1 MLDLLKRFG
10 YVPRQ
15 AVWELTLACDMNCRH
30 CGSRAGR
37 ARDDELTTAEALRLA
52 KELAEAGCRRLTL
65 SGGEPL
71 LRKDWPLICQTLV
84 SNGVRVNMIS
94 NGRKFS
100 KQVAK
105 RAKAFGLEGISFS
118 FDGLEESH
126 TYLRRVPTGWAKVRE
141 NFDICREV
149 GLPAGA
155 VTMISRRSLPELFA
169 VRELL
174 KEHGVRTW
182 QLQLGNPTG
191 NMEDHKDL
199 VIYPEDILEVVPM
212 VAKLRA
218 MPGYPKA
225 YVGDNL
231 GYFGEYEADL
241 RDQDGLIPFWIGC
254 RAGCSVVGIES
265 NGNIKGCLSL
275 PSAKNN
281 VDAFVEGNIRE
292 RPFREI
298 WNDPDNFAYNRKFK
312 VDDLVG
318 FCRTCEYAEVCRGGC
333 AWTAFAHTGTRY
345 EFTYCYHRLVELQK
359 QGKLDIQARKEGEP
373 GAAIPEEVGAPSG
386 AATEISAQAVVA
398 PRVAATA
405 SPKRAPKPRPAKG
418 RKIPITKG

>member
-1 MLDLLKRFG
+1 MMDLLKRFG

-15 AVWELTLACDMNCRH
+15 AVWELTLACNMKCRH

-37 ARDDELTTAEALRLA
+37 PRDDELTTPEALKLA
-52 KELAEAGCRRLTL
+52 KELAAAGCKRITL

-71 LRKDWPLICQTLV
+71 LRQDWPLLCQTLV

-94 NGRKFS
+94 NGRKFNS
-100 KQVAK
+100 KVAK

-118 FDGLEESH
+118 LDGLEKTHE
-126 TYLRRVPTGWAKVRE
+126 YIRRVKGHWKKVIE
-141 NFDICREV
+141 NFDIAREA

-155 VTMISRRSLPELFA
+155 VTLIVRQTIDELDEI
-169 VRELL
+169 REIL
-174 KEHGVRTW
+174 KEHNVRTW

-191 NMEDHKDL
+191 NAADNAEM
-199 VIYPEDILEVVPM
+199 IMYPEDILRVIPK
-212 VAKLRA
+212 AAALRKT
-218 MPGYPKA
+218 PGYPKV
-225 YVGDNL
+225 YIGDNL

-275 PSAKNN
+275 PSAMNEI
-281 VDAFVEGNIRE
+281 DTFTEGNIRE

-298 WNDPDNFAYNRKFK
+298 WNDPEKFSYNRKFK
-312 VDDLVG
+312 VDNLVG

-333 AWTAFAHTGTRY
+333 AWTSFAHSGSRY
-345 EFTYCYHRLVELQK
+345 EFLHCYHRVKSLVD
-359 QGKLDIQARKEGEP
+359 QGKLLPHEKRPLSVVSHPDEP
-373 GAAIPEEVGAPSG
+373 PPPEETAAP
-386 AATEISAQAVVA
+386 AAET
-398 PRVAATA
+398 TA
-405 SPKRAPKPRPAKG
+405 GSE
-418 RKIPITKG
+418 T